1 MERDEHADA
10 DINSRA
16 RQEQKVL
23 NLVINMRLGV

>member
-1 MERDEHADA
+1 MERDEHADV
-10 DINSRA
+10 NSRA